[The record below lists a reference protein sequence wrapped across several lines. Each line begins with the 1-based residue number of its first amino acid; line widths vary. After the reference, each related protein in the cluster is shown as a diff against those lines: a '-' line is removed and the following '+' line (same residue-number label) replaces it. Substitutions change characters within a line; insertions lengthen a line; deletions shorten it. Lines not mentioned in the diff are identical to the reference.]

1 MHIRKAWN
9 ISPFHL
15 CGERSVRPLY
25 MFHCRLKSSNSNSV
39 NRVCFSTQWFHH
51 GTTSLFHFSHARIH
65 LNLHPAMAI
74 EIQNKKALFRY
85 FLLEEYSAGIVLSG
99 SEIKSLRAS
108 KANIGDA
115 YCKMRNGELFV
126 INMYIGPYS
135 NAGYSQHKERNER
148 KLLLNRIELR
158 KIDRKL
164 KDAGIT
170 IVPTLLFISEKGYA
184 KLKIALAKGKNI
196 GDKRADVKE
205 KDLRRERERGQQ

>member
-1 MHIRKAWN
+1 MAPEFRISIELELHAFAQLGFTNSPIHQFTT
-9 ISPFHL
+9 SPFHHFTNH
-15 CGERSVRPLY
+15 Y
-25 MFHCRLKSSNSNSV
+25 
-39 NRVCFSTQWFHH
+39 
-51 GTTSLFHFSHARIH
+51 SLFLPS
-65 LNLHPAMAI
+65 AMRI

-85 FLLEEYSAGIVLSG
+85 FLLEEYTAGIVLSG
-99 SEIKSLRAS
+99 SEIKSIRAS

-170 IVPTLLFISEKGYA
+170 IVPTLMFISDKGFA
-184 KLKIALAKGKNI
+184 KLKIALAKGKNV
-196 GDKRADVKE
+196 GDKRADTKE
-205 KDLRRERERGQQ
+205 KDLRRERERGDQ

>member
-1 MHIRKAWN
+1 MLRAHK
-9 ISPFHL
+9 HTL
-15 CGERSVRPLY
+15 LL
-25 MFHCRLKSSNSNSV
+25 RLV
-39 NRVCFSTQWFHH
+39 
-51 GTTSLFHFSHARIH
+51 
-65 LNLHPAMAI
+65 MAI

-85 FLLEEYSAGIVLSG
+85 FLLEEYTAGIVLSG
-99 SEIKSLRAS
+99 SEIKSIRAA

-170 IVPTLLFISEKGYA
+170 IVPTLLFISEKGFA

-196 GDKRADVKE
+196 GDKRADTKE
-205 KDLRRERERGQQ
+205 KDLRRERERGE